1 MPNEKKKDENIK
13 ERRENTEEKYRGEK
27 TIIRERLEA
36 LITLFSCKNTM
47 TEI

>member
-1 MPNEKKKDENIK
+1 MKKKKDENIK
-13 ERRENTEEKYRGEK
+13 ERRENTEENKEERKQLYLK
-27 TIIRERLEA
+27 RLEA